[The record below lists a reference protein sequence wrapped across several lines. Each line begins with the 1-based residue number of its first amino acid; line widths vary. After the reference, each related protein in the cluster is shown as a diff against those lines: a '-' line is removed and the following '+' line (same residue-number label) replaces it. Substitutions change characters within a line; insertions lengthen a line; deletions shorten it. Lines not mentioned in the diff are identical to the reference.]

1 MPPKATLPEELK
13 ELFVFNP
20 ATTMSIQPEVKID
33 SFIDNIISSYE
44 TRIQKIQIAFQ
55 SSETITVSSV
65 NLFDNVHQSLNGL
78 KAQREVLNS
87 KICESMAKNGS
98 LRKKD
103 YHSMMSGILNLLDE
117 KENEAER
124 QFSDFIENQKEIA
137 QSLKSSLLSI
147 KDITPQDAGKT
158 MNAVKEQLAQIVKLQ
173 ELRKETVMKTF
184 LEFQQMHVRMIESF
198 EDILNKGDHIM
209 IQDIK
214 SVKNMIIKDFN

>member
-1 MPPKATLPEELK
+1 MSTLPEI
-13 ELFVFNP
+13 N
-20 ATTMSIQPEVKID
+20 ID

-44 TRIQKIQIAFQ
+44 TRIEKIQIAFQ

-78 KAQREVLNS
+78 KAQREMLNS
-87 KICESMAKNGS
+87 KICESLAKNGS

-103 YHSMMSGILNLLDE
+103 YHTMMSGILDLLDE

-124 QFSDFIENQKEIA
+124 QFSDFIESQKEIA
-137 QSLKSSLLSI
+137 QSLKISLLSI
-147 KDITPQDAGKT
+147 KDITPQDEGET
-158 MNAVKEQLAQIVKLQ
+158 ITAVKEQLAQIAKLQ

-184 LEFQQMHVRMIESF
+184 LEFQQMHVRMIQSF
-198 EDILNKGDHIM
+198 EDILNKGDHIQ

>member
-1 MPPKATLPEELK
+1 MIT
-13 ELFVFNP
+13 
-20 ATTMSIQPEVKID
+20 QPEINID

-44 TRIQKIQIAFQ
+44 TRIEKIQMAFQ

-78 KAQREVLNS
+78 KAQREILNS
-87 KICESMAKNGS
+87 KICESLAKNGS

-147 KDITPQDAGKT
+147 KDIMPQDTGKT
-158 MNAVKEQLAQIVKLQ
+158 IAAVKEQLAQIVKLQ

-184 LEFQQMHVRMIESF
+184 LEFQQMHIRMIQSF
-198 EDILNKGDHIM
+198 EDILNKGDKILV
-209 IQDIK
+209 QDIK